1 VTRLPLFTGSGVA
14 RALACPPSTILPQS
28 DEDPS
33 ADTTARDAGSTV
45 HRFIERTGEL
55 MAAHFLGHAE
65 AARRALAEIPE
76 GTPGR
81 DACEALDVG
90 ALPFDL
96 GNASIE
102 LALAYDYVTDTA
114 RVLHD
119 ANGNVIRE
127 RRYADAVPA
136 LRESEVP
143 MTLDAVEYDGG
154 HAIVTDVKTGQPH
167 AGYEEQVT
175 LGALAIAR
183 LYSLDLSME
192 RLTGQLAYTRDL
204 SRPVRW
210 EITEADLEALRERI
224 ASAFENAAW
233 LRGRAITRDDVTP
246 GDQCRWC
253 KARDA
258 CPTTTTAMD
267 DSRELVTIDE
277 PTALARFGAAIATDE
292 GAAEWWQKLD
302 AMETLL
308 PRMRAALIDRAMRTP
323 FALPDGSTVGPV
335 TESGDRYVA
344 DVDAVHARIA
354 AAVGTEKA
362 DAVMPIVV
370 KRKATVGAI
379 EKALGK
385 PAMRQLEA
393 DGLVKRGA
401 DTTRVGVTKA
411 RAGKRVA

>member
-167 AGYEEQVT
+167 AGYE
-175 LGALAIAR
+175 AR
-183 LYSLDLSME
+183 SPS
-192 RLTGQLAYTRDL
+192 RGCTR
-204 SRPVRW
+204 S
-210 EITEADLEALRERI
+210 T
-224 ASAFENAAW
+224 
-233 LRGRAITRDDVTP
+233 
-246 GDQCRWC
+246 CRWSGSPDSSRTRGTC
-253 KARDA
+253 RGQCGGRSPRRTSRRCA
-258 CPTTTTAMD
+258 CG
-267 DSRELVTIDE
+267 SRTRSSSRRGCAIVRS
-277 PTALARFGAAIATDE
+277 PAAT
-292 GAAEWWQKLD
+292 
-302 AMETLL
+302 
-308 PRMRAALIDRAMRTP
+308 
-323 FALPDGSTVGPV
+323 
-335 TESGDRYVA
+335 
-344 DVDAVHARIA
+344 
-354 AAVGTEKA
+354 
-362 DAVMPIVV
+362 
-370 KRKATVGAI
+370 
-379 EKALGK
+379 
-385 PAMRQLEA
+385 
-393 DGLVKRGA
+393 
-401 DTTRVGVTKA
+401 
-411 RAGKRVA
+411 